1 MDAHRLGIPLAPQ
14 FPAAVLE
21 VAAQFLLLVVDG
33 NRWLTAGDRRLHRG
47 IAVFELCVSVGVV
60 GSLAGLAVGLTAVLL
75 LAQQLADQLLAHL
88 EALATQGLGDVP
100 LTTADPA

>member
-21 VAAQFLLLVVDG
+21 SAHHCLLLCGDG
-33 NRWLTAGDRRLHRG
+33 NLWISRNDCRLYSG
-47 IAVFELCVSVGVV
+47 IDVLELCISVGMM
-60 GSLAGLAVGLTAVLL
+60 GPLAGLAVGLTAVLL

-88 EALATQGLGDVP
+88 EALATQGLGDVA
-100 LTTADPA
+100 LTTTDPA